1 MSAVKKEPTLR
12 TSTLGSREKN
22 YDKLMQLAEKSEAAG
37 AQQRKKDREG
47 LREIERR
54 RNEGGKDE
62 DEKRRRK
69 IKDTFMTLDL
79 QTGEPSNNKS
89 TPVYLLVSRVI
100 RSV

>member
-1 MSAVKKEPTLR
+1 
-12 TSTLGSREKN
+12 
-22 YDKLMQLAEKSEAAG
+22 MQLAEKSEAAG

-47 LREIERR
+47 LRETR

-79 QTGEPSNNKS
+79 QTGELPTINPLRSICS
-89 TPVYLLVSRVI
+89 CLALSEVYEVL
-100 RSV
+100 

>member
-1 MSAVKKEPTLR
+1 
-12 TSTLGSREKN
+12 
-22 YDKLMQLAEKSEAAG
+22 MQLAEKSEAAG

-47 LREIERR
+47 LRETR